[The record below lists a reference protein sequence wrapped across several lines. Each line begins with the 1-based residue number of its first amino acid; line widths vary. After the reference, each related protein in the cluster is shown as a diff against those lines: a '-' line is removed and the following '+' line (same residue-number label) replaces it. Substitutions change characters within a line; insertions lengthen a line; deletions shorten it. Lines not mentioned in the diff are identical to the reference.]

1 MEDFKNAVMAVC
13 IVSAGVCMIE
23 NMVSGTKLK
32 SQMKLLLNLTVASV
46 LIASF
51 TKSGIAFEL
60 PDFRAYDTA
69 EYGYSQEIYLEE
81 MCKQTAENVSGI
93 LLEYLS
99 AAGINCSK
107 IETEVN
113 ISEDTSIFISKV
125 TISADDFGK
134 AAEIIRNSI
143 GSDTE
148 VINGDC

>member
-23 NMVSGTKLK
+23 NMVTATKLK
-32 SQMKLLLNLTVASV
+32 SQMKLLLNLTVATV

-51 TKSGIAFEL
+51 TKGGISFEL
-60 PDFRAYDTA
+60 PDFPSYDA
-69 EYGYSQEIYLEE
+69 DEYSYSLYSEE
-81 MCKQTAENVSGI
+81 MCRQTAENISDI
-93 LLEYLS
+93 LLEQLS
-99 AAGINCSK
+99 ASGINCSK

-113 ISEDTSIFISKV
+113 ISDDNSIFISKV

-134 AAEIIRNSI
+134 ATEIIRNSI

-148 VINGDC
+148 VINGDY

>member
-51 TKSGIAFEL
+51 TKGGISFEL
-60 PDFRAYDTA
+60 PAFPSYDA
-69 EYGYSQEIYLEE
+69 EEYSYSVYSEE
-81 MCKQTAENVSGI
+81 LCRQTAENVSGI
-93 LLEYLS
+93 LLENLS

-113 ISEDTSIFISKV
+113 ISDDNSIFISKV

-148 VINGDC
+148 VINGDY

>member
-51 TKSGIAFEL
+51 TKSGIDFEL
-60 PDFRAYDTA
+60 PDFRAYDTD

-81 MCKQTAENVSGI
+81 MCRQTAENVSGI

>member
-81 MCKQTAENVSGI
+81 MCRQTAENVSGI

>member
-51 TKSGIAFEL
+51 TKSGIDFEL

-81 MCKQTAENVSGI
+81 MCRQTAENVSGI